1 MESLLHASSSLLSLR
16 PRIDGRDS
24 FINPPRVCLIPSLG
38 RRGSKSLPLVAAA
51 KKKKSK
57 KDDSHSFSARPDEAT
72 GPFPESILLKEKK
85 IDEEGDLLPEFADDE
100 EKELYEFLDLQLQSD
115 LNEERMRHYEV
126 VYLIHEKHAEE
137 VESVN
142 EKVQEFLK
150 EKKGKVWRF
159 SDWGMRRLAYKI
171 QKAENAHY
179 ILMNFEI
186 EAKHLNEFKG
196 MLDGD
201 ERVIRHLVMKRDEA
215 ITEDCPPPP
224 EFHSVRASM
233 DEDEFDDDEDEDE
246 DEDEEEEFD
255 EEEEGDDVEYEVDDD
270 GNVVMV
276 VYEEDGDDEQEQ
288 GPDQSNKAI
297 RENRTRVNV

>member
-1 MESLLHASSSLLSLR
+1 MESILHSSSSLVSLS

-24 FINPPRVCLIPSLG
+24 FINSPRVCFIPSLG

-57 KDDSHSFSARPDEAT
+57 RDDNHSFSARPDEAT

-137 VESVN
+137 VKSVN

-179 ILMNFEI
+179 ILMNFEM

-233 DEDEFDDDEDEDE
+233 DEDDDFDDDEE
-246 DEDEEEEFD
+246 EEEEFE
-255 EEEEGDDVEYEVDDD
+255 EEEEGDDVEYEVDED

-276 VYEEDGDDEQEQ
+276 VYEDEEGEEDGDDEQEQ
-288 GPDQSNKAI
+288 GQGQSNKDL
-297 RENRTRVNV
+297 RENRRTVNV